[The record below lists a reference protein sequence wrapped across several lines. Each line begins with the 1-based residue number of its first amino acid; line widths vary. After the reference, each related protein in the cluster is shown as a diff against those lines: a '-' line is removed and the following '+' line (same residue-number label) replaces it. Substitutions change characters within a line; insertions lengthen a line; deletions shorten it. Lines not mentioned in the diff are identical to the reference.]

1 MPWLLYRYILLELLR
16 VIGLT
21 TAVLVT
27 VIAFGA
33 LIKPLA
39 NETLLDAA
47 QTFKYL
53 MLVIVPMLQ
62 YALPFAAGFGTTLTF
77 HRLTTDNEIVAMAA
91 SGLSYRRII
100 VPLVGLGLAL
110 SLFMVALTQWI
121 APQFWA
127 LIEQAVTQD
136 FTRMFQASIEKG
148 VPFDIPGGDLQIMA
162 DRLIIEP
169 QPEDSGADTR
179 MRLYRVTAAEL
190 DKDRRM
196 VTVVTANQA
205 VVDIHRVDGRT
216 FLKLAMLDAVAF
228 KPGSGELIMLPTVN
242 PDRAFAVPRPLTES
256 PKTMTRTQLKHLQVN
271 PDDYVVVTRYRAELR
286 ESLRLAT
293 TRQLL
298 NQKLLSEGQVR
309 LTQGGGVGIVYS
321 VQADELTPE
330 RFISRGVR
338 SLEVVQY
345 EGESAQLRF
354 RPRVIRVT
362 ENIGGSFDDM
372 TFDLRLEDTE
382 VIDLRSAGVS
392 NQRAS
397 LDLVGLI
404 VAEAPPDVEDTGW
417 QDLVRRAEDF
427 RDESAGLG
435 HRIDELK
442 KSVAQL
448 GREITAR
455 LTNRYALSVTS
466 LLLTVLGG
474 VLAMWLRGSLPLTI
488 YLWAFVPSILD
499 LILISAGEQMMRD
512 GRVLAPLVMW
522 SGNIV
527 LVALLITAF
536 VRVSR
541 N

>member
-33 LIKPLA
+33 IIKPLA

-53 MLVIVPMLQ
+53 MLAIVPMLQ

-77 HRLTTDNEIVAMAA
+77 HRMTADNEIVAMAA
-91 SGLSYRRII
+91 SGLSYRRIL
-100 VPLVGLGLAL
+100 VPLVALGLAL
-110 SLFMVALTQWI
+110 SVFMVALTQWI

-127 LIEQAVTQD
+127 LIERTVTVD

-148 VPFDIPGGDLQIMA
+148 VPFEIPGGDLQIMA
-162 DRLIIEP
+162 DRLIVEP
-169 QPEDSGADTR
+169 QPDDSGAVTR
-179 MRLYRVTAAEL
+179 MRLYRVAAAEL
-190 DKDRRM
+190 DKERRM

-242 PDRAFAVPRPLTES
+242 PDRAFSVPSPLREN
-256 PKTMTRTQLKHLQVN
+256 PKTMTRTQLKHLQAH
-271 PDDYVVVTRYRAELR
+271 PDDYAEVIAARADLRKSCRMILTR
-286 ESLRLAT
+286 RLINQ
-293 TRQLL
+293 QLL
-298 NQKLLSEGQVR
+298 SSGQVR
-309 LTQGGGVGIVYS
+309 FTQGGGDGVVFV

-345 EGESAQLRF
+345 DGNAALLRF
-354 RPRVIRVT
+354 RPRVIRVDQ
-362 ENIGGSFDDM
+362 NIGGPFQDM
-372 TFDLRLEDTE
+372 TFDLRLEDIE
-382 VIDLRSAGVS
+382 VVDLRAEGAS
-392 NQRAS
+392 NQRS
-397 LDLVGLI
+397 GLDLVGLT
-404 VAEAPPDVEDTGW
+404 VADEALDVEDAGW
-417 QDLVRRAEDF
+417 EELVRRAEGY
-427 RDESAGLG
+427 RDDGAGLPN
-435 HRIDELK
+435 RIKALQN
-442 KSVAQL
+442 SVVQL
-448 GREITAR
+448 GREIRAR
-455 LTNRYALSVTS
+455 LTNRYALSITA

-512 GRVLAPLVMW
+512 GRELAPLVMW
-522 SGNIV
+522 SGNAILV
-527 LVALLITAF
+527 LVLITAF
-536 VRVSR
+536 LRLSR